1 MLKLRN
7 VFYLLLLTLL
17 CCKKPYNPPASSTP
31 NSYLVVEGFINS
43 GNDSTVIILS
53 KTIRLTAKTTNNPVL
68 GATVTVEGEK
78 NGVYNLLDN
87 AGNGHYNSYSGL
99 NLSPSQRYRVKI
111 VIGNRQYVS
120 DFVEIKQT
128 PPIDSVGFNIQN
140 GNVNVYV
147 NAHDATNNTRYY
159 RWDYEETWQFHSK
172 YQSGW
177 MLDTTINVL
186 VPRSTEE
193 SIYDCFGSD
202 LSSHIVLTST
212 EKLASDVVYQNSVTQ
227 IPLSAEKVE
236 TRYSILL
243 KQYAITQQAFEFYQN
258 LQKNTE
264 QLGSIFDAQ
273 PSQLSG
279 NIHCLTDPSELVV
292 GYITANNVQTKRIY
306 ISHNQIPDVPINY
319 PYDCELDTA
328 RNAVVQGLL
337 IDRPVNYIPTQLLFS
352 KPPTSPPTAIGYLYS
367 SKECIDCTLRGT
379 KQAPPWWQ

>member
-7 VFYLLLLTLL
+7 LFYFLLFVLV
-17 CCKKPYNPPASSTP
+17 CCKKPFNPPASSTP

-43 GNDSTVIILS
+43 GNDSTVIMLS
-53 KTIRLTAKTTNNPVL
+53 KTVQLTGKTTYNPVL

-78 NGVYNLLDN
+78 NGVYTLLDN
-87 AGNGHYNSYSGL
+87 TGNGHYNSYSSL
-99 NLSPSQRYRVKI
+99 NLSSSQKYRVKI
-111 VIGNRQYVS
+111 LINNRQYAS
-120 DFVEIKQT
+120 DFVEVKQT
-128 PPIDSVGFNIQN
+128 PPIDSIGFNILN

-147 NAHDATNNTRYY
+147 NAHDPTNSTRFY

-177 MLDTTINVL
+177 MLDTTINAL
-186 VPRSTEE
+186 VPRPPEQSV
-193 SIYDCFGSD
+193 YDCFGSD
-202 LSSHIVLTST
+202 LSSHVVLAST
-212 EKLASDVVYQNSVTQ
+212 EKLAKDVVYQNSVVQ

-243 KQYAITQQAFEFYQN
+243 KQYALTQDAFNFYQN

-292 GYITANNVQTKRIY
+292 GYITANTAQTKRIY
-306 ISHNQIPDVPINY
+306 ISHSQIPNVPINY
-319 PYDCELDTA
+319 PYDCEQDTA
-328 RNAVVQGLL
+328 KNAVVEGLL
-337 IDRPVNYIPTQLLFS
+337 IDRPVNYIPLQLLF
-352 KPPTSPPTAIGYLYS
+352 KPAASPPVAIGFLYS
-367 SKECIDCTLRGT
+367 SKECVDCTLRGT

>member
-1 MLKLRN
+1 MIKLRN
-7 VFYLLLLTLL
+7 AFYLLLLILL

-31 NSYLVVEGFINS
+31 NSYLVVDGFINS
-43 GNDSTVIILS
+43 GNDSTVIMLS
-53 KTIRLTAKTTNNPVL
+53 KTVQLTGKTTYNPVL
-68 GATVTVEGEK
+68 GATVTVEGEQ
-78 NGVYNLLDN
+78 NGVYNLYDN
-87 AGNGHYNSYSGL
+87 TNNGHYTSLNNL
-99 NLSPSQRYRVKI
+99 NLSSSQKYRLRI
-111 VIGNRQYVS
+111 VNGNRQYLS
-120 DFVEIKQT
+120 DFVEVKPT
-128 PPIDSVGFNIQN
+128 PPIDSIGFNIQN

-147 NAHDATNNTRYY
+147 NAHDPTNSTRYY

-177 MLDTTINVL
+177 MLDTTINAL
-186 VPRSTEE
+186 VPRPPEQSV
-193 SIYDCFGSD
+193 YDCFGSD
-202 LSSHIVLTST
+202 LSSHIVLAST
-212 EKLASDVVYQNSVTQ
+212 EKLAKDVVYQNSIVQ

-243 KQYAITQQAFEFYQN
+243 KQYAITQDAFNFYQN

-319 PYDCELDTA
+319 PYDCEQDTA
-328 RNAVVQGLL
+328 KNASVEGLL
-337 IDRPVNYIPTQLLFS
+337 IDRPVNYIPLQLLF
-352 KPPTSPPTAIGYLYS
+352 KPGASPPVAIGFLYS
-367 SKECIDCTLRGT
+367 SKECVDCTLRGT
-379 KQAPPWWQ
+379 KQAPPWWH

>member
-1 MLKLRN
+1 MPKLHN
-7 VFYLLLLTLL
+7 VFYLLLLSLL

-31 NSYLVVEGFINS
+31 NSYLIVEGFINS
-43 GNDSTVIILS
+43 GNDSTVIMLS
-53 KTIRLTAKTTNNPVL
+53 KTVQLTGKTTYNPVL

-78 NGVYNLLDN
+78 TGVYNLLDN
-87 AGNGHYNSYSGL
+87 TGNGHYNSYTGL
-99 NLSPSQRYRVKI
+99 NLSSSQKYHVKI
-111 VIGNRQYVS
+111 AIGNRQYVS
-120 DFVEIKQT
+120 DFVEVKQT
-128 PPIDSVGFNIQN
+128 PPIDSLGFNIQN

-147 NAHDATNNTRYY
+147 NAHDATNKTRYY

-177 MLDTTINVL
+177 MLDTTINALVL
-186 VPRSTEE
+186 RPPEE
-193 SIYDCFGSD
+193 SIYDCYGSD

-243 KQYAITQQAFEFYQN
+243 KQYAITQEAFEFYQN

-292 GYITANNVQTKRIY
+292 GFITANNAQTKRIY
-306 ISHNQIPDVPINY
+306 ISHSQIPDVTLNY

-337 IDRPVNYIPTQLLFS
+337 IERPVNFIPVQLLFS
-352 KPPTSPPTAIGYLYS
+352 NPATTPPTSIGYLYS

-379 KQAPPWWQ
+379 KQAPPWWH

>member
-1 MLKLRN
+1 
-7 VFYLLLLTLL
+7 
-17 CCKKPYNPPASSTP
+17 
-31 NSYLVVEGFINS
+31 
-43 GNDSTVIILS
+43 
-53 KTIRLTAKTTNNPVL
+53 L
-68 GATVTVEGEK
+68 GAAVTVEGEK

-87 AGNGHYNSYSGL
+87 TGNGHYNSYSGL

-147 NAHDATNNTRYY
+147 NAHDATNKTRYY

-177 MLDTTINVL
+177 MLDTTINAL
-186 VPRSTEE
+186 VPRPPEE

-292 GYITANNVQTKRIY
+292 GYITANNAQTKRIY

-319 PYDCELDTA
+319 PYDCALDTA

>member
-53 KTIRLTAKTTNNPVL
+53 KTIRLTAKTTNNPAL
-68 GATVTVEGEK
+68 GATVIVEGEK

-120 DFVEIKQT
+120 DFVGIKQT

-177 MLDTTINVL
+177 ILDTTINVL